1 MPPNIKNI
9 HLESW
14 EKKIE
19 KKAAARSRK
28 GKPRMKVSGAGVKDL
43 QMIMIGK

>member
-1 MPPNIKNI
+1 MPPNIKNS

-19 KKAAARSRK
+19 KKALSRSRK
-28 GKPRMKVSGAGVKDL
+28 GKPRMKVSGAGVKNL
-43 QMIMIGK
+43 QRIMIGK